1 MGFGSDQ
8 RGNLGKNLFMGVV
21 KGLEKNWG
29 GLVESENLGFSV
41 SKDFSFA
48 KA

>member
-1 MGFGSDQ
+1 MGFGIDQ
-8 RGNLGKNLFMGVV
+8 RGNLGKNLFYGGC
-21 KGLEKNWG
+21 KGIGEKWV

-48 KA
+48 IA